1 MTTITASVPARARD
15 LLASEWI
22 KLRSVRSTYLIL
34 LVAAAAAVGVGY
46 LVAHSDA
53 IHWATMT
60 AQARAAFDPVGDSFA
75 GLGVAQL
82 AFGALG
88 VLAISSEY
96 TTGVIRTTFAAAP
109 RRRPVLAAKAAVAGA
124 VSLLAGELIAF
135 ATFFTSQQALSAQHL
150 NVALT
155 HPGALRGVL
164 AAGFYLAVMAWVG
177 MGLGAVIRHTAG
189 AITAM
194 TGVVFLLPTIIGALP
209 APWNTDIGRFTV
221 NLAAQQTIA
230 QHPHPGYF
238 GAGPSF
244 LIVAG
249 YAAAA
254 IAAAAFLITAGTPA
268 PPTGTRSWCPAW
280 TRDVASGSARDHAHQ
295 PSGDLARFAGA
306 VGPGP
311 PPPASPRTGRRDTQ
325 PPSGRDTPIGRGNMH
340 TPSPAAGNTP
350 PRRGRPASDG
360 SPGPRWGTRPRSRS
374 SRYMGRRGSRSMRA
388 AGEVPRT
395 PSGGAWPLPKP
406 CSPFSC
412 APASRPARSP
422 GSWPCI
428 CCSASTRS
436 SCPQCCSR
444 C

>member
-34 LVAAAAAVGVGY
+34 LVAAAASVGVGY

-53 IHWATMT
+53 THWSTMT

-96 TTGVIRTTFAAAP
+96 TTGLIRTTFAAAP
-109 RRRPVLAAKAAVAGA
+109 RRRAVLAAKAAVAGA
-124 VSLLAGELIAF
+124 ISLLAGELIAF

-209 APWNTDIGRFTV
+209 APWNTTIGRFTV

-238 GAGPSF
+238 SAGPSF
-244 LIVAG
+244 LVVAG

-254 IAAAAFLITAGTPA
+254 IGMGAFLIT
-268 PPTGTRSWCPAW
+268 
-280 TRDVASGSARDHAHQ
+280 
-295 PSGDLARFAGA
+295 
-306 VGPGP
+306 
-311 PPPASPRTGRRDTQ
+311 RRD
-325 PPSGRDTPIGRGNMH
+325 
-340 TPSPAAGNTP
+340 A
-350 PRRGRPASDG
+350 
-360 SPGPRWGTRPRSRS
+360 
-374 SRYMGRRGSRSMRA
+374 
-388 AGEVPRT
+388 
-395 PSGGAWPLPKP
+395 
-406 CSPFSC
+406 
-412 APASRPARSP
+412 
-422 GSWPCI
+422 
-428 CCSASTRS
+428 
-436 SCPQCCSR
+436 
-444 C
+444 